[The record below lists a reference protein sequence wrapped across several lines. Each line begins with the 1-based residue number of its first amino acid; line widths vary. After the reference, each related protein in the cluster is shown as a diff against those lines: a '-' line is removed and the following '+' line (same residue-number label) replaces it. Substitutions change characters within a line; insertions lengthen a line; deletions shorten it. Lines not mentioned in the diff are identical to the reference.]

1 MNGKRYLSFGAISL
15 ALHSLILGAKTV
27 QNEPHISI
35 DSTVSSINIQ
45 FVSLPSSAEKT
56 AVKQSVNTTVAIE
69 VKRSFTEST
78 EPSLDEPTAPSSVK
92 PVESS
97 IVKPIEQ
104 AIAKPVEQ
112 AIAKPVEQAI
122 AKPVEQAIAKPV
134 EPSVA
139 KSVQQ
144 TTKKPLSLKQEIAIN
159 KQVTASNK
167 PNNSAPKVAAVPET
181 DKNVVDTKTVSKNAT
196 PKTNR
201 EEAVQFVKKPFKP
214 ANQLAEPTDETTE
227 PFDSTT
233 SPSTTANNRAHTAQ
247 TSTPKLL
254 DKPTFKA
261 KPTPVSYPRLAKR
274 RGQQGK
280 VLVEVWIDQKGQQIK
295 QFIVDSSGYS
305 ALDEAALNAIS
316 NWQFTVSV
324 EQGYSIAHRV
334 RIPVTFKLDR

>member
-35 DSTVSSINIQ
+35 DSTASSINIQ
-45 FVSLPSSAEKT
+45 FVSLPSPAEKT
-56 AVKQSVNTTVAIE
+56 AVKQPVNTTVATD

-78 EPSLDEPTAPSSVK
+78 EPSLDEPTEPSSVK

-97 IVKPIEQ
+97 IVKPI
-104 AIAKPVEQ
+104 
-112 AIAKPVEQAI
+112 
-122 AKPVEQAIAKPV
+122 EQAIAKPV

-144 TTKKPLSLKQEIAIN
+144 TTKKPLSLKQEVAIN
-159 KQVTASNK
+159 KQATASNK

-181 DKNVVDTKTVSKNAT
+181 DKNVVDTKTVTKTAT
-196 PKTNR
+196 PKNNR

-261 KPTPVSYPRLAKR
+261 KPTPVNYPRLAKR

-305 ALDEAALNAIS
+305 TLDEAALNAIS

-334 RIPVTFKLDR
+334 QIPVTFKLDR